1 MDLKSRDHVIDCV
14 SNDFYA
20 IQDEIPK
27 DKCYS
32 SLDHCK
38 ECKNETICN
47 KYEIIFINSTS
58 GWL

>member
-38 ECKNETICN
+38 ECKNETIKIMN
-47 KYEIIFINSTS
+47 IILSNINVFNN
-58 GWL
+58 